1 MFSSLAKLL
10 QSVQT
15 GSLKN
20 ILTGAGVMLGTVGVS
35 MTAFNHAV
43 DKFRNMSGSFSADLL
58 ALLHLSGMDIF
69 FSSILGAT
77 ATYITLQSGKLFL
90 QKQQ

>member
-1 MFSSLAKLL
+1 MFSSLGKLL

-20 ILTGAGVMLGTVGVS
+20 ILMGAGVMLGTTGIS
-35 MTAFNHAV
+35 LTAFNTAI
-43 DKFRNMSGSFSADLL
+43 DKFRNMTGSFSADLI
-58 ALLHLSGMDIF
+58 ALMHLSGMDFF
-69 FSSILGAT
+69 FSSILGAI

-90 QKQQ
+90 QKQH